1 MKQKCSKQDLLINGS
16 ISKALIWFALPLL
29 GSSFIQLLY
38 NAVDLIFIGNYVGKS
53 ASAAVGSGSLL
64 LTCLVGFITGISVGA
79 GVVVAQYYGAKD
91 YKNLQDSVHTAM
103 SLAGI
108 GGIVLTIAGLLL
120 SPFIL
125 QWLRVPQEIFEL
137 SVSYIRIT
145 LSVYCQWFFTTWE
158 VRF

>member
-64 LTCLVGFITGISVGA
+64 SEHLLPCKLPKPYPDKT
-79 GVVVAQYYGAKD
+79 
-91 YKNLQDSVHTAM
+91 LQV
-103 SLAGI
+103 
-108 GGIVLTIAGLLL
+108 
-120 SPFIL
+120 
-125 QWLRVPQEIFEL
+125 
-137 SVSYIRIT
+137 
-145 LSVYCQWFFTTWE
+145 
-158 VRF
+158 

>member
-1 MKQKCSKQDLLINGS
+1 MLLRQ
-16 ISKALIWFALPLL
+16 W
-29 GSSFIQLLY
+29 
-38 NAVDLIFIGNYVGKS
+38 
-53 ASAAVGSGSLL
+53 AAGSLL

-125 QWLRVPQEIFEL
+125 QWLRVPQEIFEPL
-137 SVSYIRIT
+137 RQLYSYLLYQYTANGSLQHGKCDFKSI
-145 LSVYCQWFFTTWE
+145 W
-158 VRF
+158 